1 MPFCTQCGTE
11 VQPADIFCG
20 SCGAR
25 QARAD
30 SATGS
35 AARPSAPPPPPPHN
49 PANDPL
55 KNLTS
60 RNASLMC
67 YIPVAGWIVSIII
80 LASDRFREER
90 EVRFHAFQ
98 GLYLFVLWLFVDWV
112 FAPFSYSIEAP
123 HYIAKALK
131 AVVFGAWIFMMV
143 KTNQGDNFR
152 LPILGELADRSVS
165 EQK

>member
-25 QARAD
+25 QAHAAGAPGPTSRP
-30 SATGS
+30 AT
-35 AARPSAPPPPPPHN
+35 PPPPHN
-49 PANDPL
+49 PANDFL

-67 YIPVAGWIVSIII
+67 YIPVAGWIISIII
-80 LASDRFREER
+80 LASDRFRAER

-143 KTNQGDNFR
+143 KTSQGDNFR

>member
-25 QARAD
+25 QAR
-30 SATGS
+30 SPGTSGS
-35 AARPSAPPPPPPHN
+35 TPRPASTPPHN
-49 PANDPL
+49 PANDFL

-67 YIPVAGWIVSIII
+67 YIPVAGWIISIII
-80 LASDRFREER
+80 LASDRFRAER

-143 KTNQGDNFR
+143 KTSQGDNFR